1 FFMVRHSFYPFR
13 VIKINIFFYYLF
25 GSFACFGVAW
35 GRAASKSAK
44 CSKHRICPAALCIVE
59 SPKGVSPSGSHG
71 TVLESL
77 PSYGS
82 SCLITKVSIPL
93 RTCDTY
99 GRTNFQCANKS
110 GRLVYFICNHLIDAI
125 L

>member
-1 FFMVRHSFYPFR
+1 MNKYHAKPRM
-13 VIKINIFFYYLF
+13 NIVTSPKTPTFIILF
-25 GSFACFGVAW
+25 ICH
-35 GRAASKSAK
+35 
-44 CSKHRICPAALCIVE
+44 CSSGLRTVE

-93 RTCDTY
+93 WNCDTY
-99 GRTNFQCANKS
+99 GRTNFQWANKS
-110 GRLVYFICNHLIDAI
+110 GRFVYFICNHLIDAI

>member
-1 FFMVRHSFYPFR
+1 IILCPELELVSSFLSVPQEMISP
-13 VIKINIFFYYLF
+13 IKMTVA
-25 GSFACFGVAW
+25 SFKIV
-35 GRAASKSAK
+35 
-44 CSKHRICPAALCIVE
+44 CIVLNELPTVE